1 MNDLLL
7 AGCRPE
13 PLGSYLKALGV
24 LRLVAD
30 QVDPGAR
37 GRWSGAGAFILS
49 TSLARDE
56 LIDFFVDG
64 YVPTPLVA
72 PWNSGSGFRIGGSSP
87 AAESALRLIEDSG
100 SPRLRPY
107 RESIAAAR
115 EVVRRGEEAGW
126 REIAGK
132 EFWSKDGKKQVL
144 RLCRHLLPDDAL
156 AWLDACVVL
165 TEDENW
171 SPLLGGSG
179 GLLGRLELSVN
190 YALHVATL
198 LGLAAG
204 RRSPDRVRIRG
215 WINAALFADVP
226 VQHLRGP
233 VGQFDPSRAGGILSS
248 PLEEQDKE
256 GFVNPW
262 DFVLT
267 LEGTLLF
274 ASAAARRLGSASAG
288 RATLPFMVAATSVG
302 YGTSAEG
309 ESPRGELWA
318 PLWRR
323 PASAAE
329 VARLVGEGRAD
340 WSGRQAA
347 TGLDFVRAAAT
358 LGIDR
363 GVSSFARHIFVE
375 RHGQSLLAVPVGRV
389 AVQIVPRIG
398 LLGQVDDWLARARRG
413 RNASSSIL
421 HALRAVEKA
430 MFEAAQGGP
439 EGLPLRLQSVLTCL
453 ASLEMAVGRSTGFR
467 AEAAIRPIQGL
478 AAHEWLT
485 ALDDGSSE
493 LRLAA
498 ALAAAHDEDGSCLR
512 RLLRPIGQEKGRL
525 EWTDR
530 SPVVPGFGVAG
541 FAGVLAAAHG
551 RRAAERLA
559 AAKAAR
565 IVGEGSEGQA
575 PARLLRLAFD
585 RQPIQAAA
593 ADVSRFLQGNL
604 DEERLSQLL
613 GGLMLLDWRWMK
625 AFHWP
630 RGASNGPLVHDAVWP
645 ILLPFFHG
653 RPMQVRRARTGLG
666 EPAREM
672 AVAELRAEASWPAEL
687 LAGRV
692 GGVARRAVV
701 RLRMAHLDPVVRAP
715 AVDHPEARG
724 PRLAAAL
731 LCPLPDFQ
739 VNQLLSRIAPYPEQE
754 GGS

>member
-1 MNDLLL
+1 MNDLVL

-37 GRWSGAGAFILS
+37 GRWSGAGTFILS
-49 TSLARDE
+49 TSLGRDE
-56 LIDFFVDG
+56 LVDFFVDR

-87 AAESALRLIEDSG
+87 AAESALRLIEHSE

-126 REIAGK
+126 RETGGK
-132 EFWSKDGKKQVL
+132 EFWSKEGKKQVL
-144 RLCRHLLPDDAL
+144 RLCRHLLPDGAV

-179 GLLGRLELSVN
+179 GLLGRMELSVN
-190 YALHVATL
+190 YALRVADVVDL
-198 LGLAAG
+198 SVG
-204 RRSPDRVRIRG
+204 RASRG
-215 WINAALFADVP
+215 RLKSSRWINAALFGDEP
-226 VQHLRGP
+226 VANLWAP
-233 VGQFDPSRAGGILSS
+233 VGQFDPGRAGQGL
-248 PLEEQDKE
+248 
-256 GFVNPW
+256 VNPC

-274 ASAAARRLGSASAG
+274 ASAAARRLGSASG
-288 RATLPFMVAATSVG
+288 RATLPFMVSATPVG
-302 YGTSAEG
+302 YGSSAEG

-347 TGLDFVRAAAT
+347 TGLDFVRAATT

-363 GVSSFARHIFVE
+363 GVSSFARHVFVE
-375 RHGQSLLAVPVGRV
+375 RHGQMLLAVPVGRV
-389 AVQIVPRIG
+389 AVHGVPQIG
-398 LLGQVDDWLARARRG
+398 LLGQVDDWLTRTRRG
-413 RNASSSIL
+413 RNAPSSIV
-421 HALRAVEKA
+421 RAVRAVDEA
-430 MFEAAQGGP
+430 MFEAAQGGS
-439 EGLPLRLQSVLTCL
+439 EGLALRLQRILTGM
-453 ASLEMAVGRSTGFR
+453 ASLEIAVGRSTGFR
-467 AEAAIRPIQGL
+467 EQAAIRPIQGL
-478 AAHEWLT
+478 AARDWLT

-512 RLLRPIGQEKGRL
+512 TLLRPMGLKKGRL
-525 EWTDR
+525 EWTGG
-530 SPVVPGFGVAG
+530 SPVVPGFGLAG
-541 FAGVLAAAHG
+541 IVGVLAAAHG
-551 RRAAERLA
+551 RRAVERLA

-565 IVGEGSEGQA
+565 IVSEGSEGQA
-575 PARLLRLAFD
+575 PDRLVRLAFD
-585 RQPIQAAA
+585 RQPIQASA
-593 ADVSRFLQGNL
+593 ADVSRFLEGDL

-613 GGLMLLDWRWMK
+613 GGLMLLDWSGRPPN
-625 AFHWP
+625 HWP
-630 RGASNGPLVHDAVWP
+630 RRTSDGPLVHDAVWP

-653 RPMQVRRARTGLG
+653 RSMRVRRARSEPG
-666 EPAREM
+666 ESAGGM
-672 AVAELRAEASWPAEL
+672 GVAELRPEASWPREL

-692 GGVARRAVV
+692 GAVARRAVV
-701 RLRMAHLDPVVRAP
+701 RLRMAHLNPVIRAPVVDRP
-715 AVDHPEARG
+715 VSRG